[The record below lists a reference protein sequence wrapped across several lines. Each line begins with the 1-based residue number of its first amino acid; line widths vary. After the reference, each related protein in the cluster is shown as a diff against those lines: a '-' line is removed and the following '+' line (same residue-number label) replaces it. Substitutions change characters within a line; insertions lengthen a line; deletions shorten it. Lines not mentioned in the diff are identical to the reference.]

1 MTMHSERNTRFDLKP
16 ILLKFWRFKWVILL
30 SITIAVAFAFVHNKF
45 STTIYQNTAQ
55 LHIDVSQN
63 NSYSRDNER
72 IQTMRINNSVNSLE
86 TEIGKLNSFP
96 LIKKALSRLNFEVSY
111 HIAERPFELPLL
123 KEIPYRVE
131 REIYKD
137 SPFKVEFYQSHKQLI
152 NLNFYITILS
162 RKEFM
167 LQTHGTHVPVYNYID
182 NKVERHIDTFHI
194 NKRFKFGEKIE
205 TDNYKFFVNLKNE
218 DMNLS
223 QYRSKSLFFKF
234 YHMDYLT
241 LSYLNKMQLTP
252 TGRNSSLVNVSIT
265 GSHSRKITDF
275 INELAQVYIN
285 KDLDRK
291 NRKAES
297 TVDYIES
304 QISDVSSS
312 LRSAGNTL
320 ERYRSNNKIVDLD
333 FQGQQMYE
341 TLSNLRDEKASIKVQ
356 QKYYQQIRDYIRNN
370 KVSEL
375 TAPSSRNVSDPM
387 LSNLIQR
394 LADLNSERIE
404 KSPNDSKNLYAKKL
418 NDQIENLKSTILEN
432 VVRSLKNL
440 DISLEEINY
449 RIDKLSSDLSRLP
462 ERELRLQAMEREFEL
477 NDEIYTYLL
486 EKRAE
491 AQISRASNFP
501 SYEIVDPARELKASV
516 VAPSIRLNYLI
527 ALFIGALLPA
537 AILLITDY
545 FNSKIRSTDDLE
557 QITNLPIVGSI
568 FHLRK
573 KAGELEIQSN
583 PHSLTSESIRS
594 IRTNLQL
601 LNGNLSSHV
610 ILVTSSRSHEG
621 KTFSSINLAKGF
633 SMLQKKTVL
642 LGYDLRKPKL
652 PGYFNLDDSKG
663 LTTYLTNYHNL
674 QDVIQNTDNQH
685 LDVIC
690 EGPLPPNPVELI
702 ESSRS
707 KELLNLLKQKYEYIV
722 LDTSPIGVVP
732 DSKLL
737 MKLADTNLFV
747 TRQNFTRKHMLI
759 NTLKNLQVS
768 DLSNIYMVLN
778 DFSPDKHQMGY
789 MYKYYSEKSEK
800 AAYGS

>member
-1 MTMHSERNTRFDLKP
+1 MTMHSEKTTRFDFKP
-16 ILLKFWRFKWVILL
+16 ILLKFWRYKWIFLI
-30 SITIAVAFAFVHNKF
+30 SIIVAVGFAYVNNKF
-45 STTIYQNTAQ
+45 STTIYQNTTQ
-55 LHIDVSQN
+55 VHINVNQN
-63 NSYSRDNER
+63 NNYAANNER
-72 IQTMRINNSVNSLE
+72 IQTMRINNPVNSLE

-111 HIAERPFELPLL
+111 HMAERPFQLPLL

-137 SPFKVEFYQSHKQLI
+137 SPFQVEFYQSHKQLI
-152 NLNFYITILS
+152 NLKFYITILS
-162 RKEFM
+162 KREFL
-167 LQTHGTHVPVYNYID
+167 LQAHGTHVPVYNYID

-194 NKRFKFGEKIE
+194 NKKFRFGEQIE

-218 DMNLS
+218 NMDIN
-223 QYRSKSLFFKF
+223 QYRSKSLFFRF

-241 LSYLNKMQLTP
+241 LSYLNKLQLTP
-252 TGRNSSLVNVSIT
+252 TGRNSSLVDVAIT

-275 INELAQVYIN
+275 LNELTQVYIN
-285 KDLDRK
+285 KDLNRK

-297 TVDYIES
+297 TVDYIER

-320 ERYRSNNKIVDLD
+320 ERYRSQHKIVDLD
-333 FQGQQMYE
+333 YQGQQMYE
-341 TLSNLRDEKASIKVQ
+341 ALSNLRDEKASIVVQ
-356 QKYYQQIRDYIRNN
+356 QKYYQQIRDYIKNN

-375 TAPSSRNVSDPM
+375 TAPSSRNMSDPM

-394 LADLNSERIE
+394 LTDLHSERIE
-404 KSPNDSKNLYAKKL
+404 KSSDDSKNLYAKQL
-418 NDQIENLKSTILEN
+418 NDQIENLKSTIQEN
-432 VVRSLKNL
+432 VERSLKNL

-449 RIDKLSSDLSRLP
+449 RIDKLSADLSQLP

-501 SYEIVDPARELKASV
+501 SYEIVDPARELKASI
-516 VAPSIRLNYLI
+516 VAPSTRLNYMI
-527 ALFIGALLPA
+527 ALVIGVLIPA
-537 AILLITDY
+537 AFLLITDY

-557 QITNLPIVGSI
+557 HITNLPIVGSI

-573 KAGELEIQSN
+573 KADEVEIQSN

-601 LNGNLSSHV
+601 LNGNQSSHV

-621 KTFSSINLAKGF
+621 KTFSSINLAQGF
-633 SMLQKKTVL
+633 SMLEKKTIL

-652 PGYFNLDDSKG
+652 PGYFHLDDQKG
-663 LTTYLTNYHNL
+663 LTTYLTSYHTL
-674 QDVIQNTDNQH
+674 ADVIQSTENEH

-707 KELLNLLKQKYEYIV
+707 RELINMLKQQYEYII

-737 MKLADTNLFV
+737 MNLADTNLFV
-747 TRQNFTRKHMLI
+747 TRQNFTRKHVLI
-759 NTLKNLQVS
+759 HTLKNLQVS
-768 DLSNIYMVLN
+768 KISNIYMVLN
-778 DFSPDKHQMGY
+778 DFSPQKHQMGY
-789 MYKYYSEKSEK
+789 MYKYYSEKPEK
-800 AAYGS
+800 AAY